1 MTTSAEHTT
10 RQKLPICPEWCAGH
24 TDTYQGW
31 ERIEGGGV
39 ARSHASDASDYPMM
53 RATWTDAFGNGTGL
67 DDEVGVE
74 LVRVETPDEE
84 LGPVGVEIIAG
95 GHAVGLTP
103 AQAVAYARTILAAAE
118 RATDA

>member
-67 DDEVGVE
+67 DDEVASSWSASRRPTRSSDRSVS
-74 LVRVETPDEE
+74 RSSP
-84 LGPVGVEIIAG
+84 AG
-95 GHAVGLTP
+95 TRSA
-103 AQAVAYARTILAAAE
+103 
-118 RATDA
+118 